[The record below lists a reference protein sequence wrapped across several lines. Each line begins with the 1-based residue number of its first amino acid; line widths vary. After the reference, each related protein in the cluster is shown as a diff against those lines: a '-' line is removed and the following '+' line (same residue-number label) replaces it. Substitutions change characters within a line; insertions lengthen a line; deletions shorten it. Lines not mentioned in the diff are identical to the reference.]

1 MSPIEFERP
10 EMLLTALLVLP
21 TAWLALRARGGQSA
35 ARLVAATAIRCG
47 LLVLLA
53 MALAEPRHVHRRDEL
68 TVTMVVDR
76 SLSVPGRLQRE
87 SLEFLRRAA
96 EDPGRRPGD
105 RTAVIAVAREA
116 EINALASVVG
126 DVDVSIDPADRT
138 ATNLAGGV
146 RKALAIMPDDTA
158 NRIVVVSDGNETMD
172 SVLQA
177 AELARANGVPVD
189 CVPLRYAADREV
201 VFEELI
207 APARA
212 RRGQSVRL
220 RSVLS
225 SRGPATGTLRLR
237 VNGVPLDLDPDA
249 PGDGRRVVLEPG
261 LTALE
266 QVVPLDRSGPY
277 RFEGVFEP
285 DPEVGDGID
294 RNNASLAVT
303 FVGGEGRVLFVDV
316 TGRGEG
322 RELAAALEEA
332 GLEVDRRRPEDW
344 IGGASFL
351 GAYDCVVTVNL
362 PIHALEPG
370 QDRLLASYVH
380 DLGGGLV
387 MVGGD
392 QSFGAGG
399 WIDSATAETLP
410 LDLNPRQ
417 TRQMLAGAL
426 AVIVHSCEMPQ
437 GNYWGQLVAESAINA
452 LSRLDYCGI
461 VEYQWNAGPAALQ
474 GNGWAFPMQRLGDKT
489 AALAATRQLQIGD
502 MPSFDPSFRLA
513 HQGLTSVPAAQRH
526 AIVISDGDPSPPLP
540 GTLASFVR
548 DGVSCTTVMVGG
560 HGTALDLQKMRT
572 IAEQTGGQFYKVDD
586 PKQLPQIFF
595 KEATMVSRSLIQDGQ
610 RYAVAAR
617 PGTPG
622 PITRFAAVP
631 GLDGYVLT
639 EPRPG
644 LAQVPLVIPTEE
656 GEDPLYA
663 FWNHGLGRSVAYT
676 SAVSGSWGGP
686 WLDWSEF
693 AGFWEQTVR
702 WAMRPSDPADIEL
715 STSLD
720 GDLAT
725 VEMEA
730 TDADA
735 GPMNFLRTDAVVVGP
750 DGRAMPLAM
759 SQVGPGRYRGSFR
772 VDATGAYL
780 VNVRH
785 ERPGT
790 GDGPRIGT
798 TQAAVVAPFSREF
811 RLTASNDALL
821 QALADRTGG
830 RVIDP
835 GSPAAADL
843 FQRGDL
849 EPARRPRPIWDL
861 LAIIAAGL
869 MFVDVATRR
878 LSLDFSAVVARL
890 QAMVG
895 REATR
900 SDASIEA
907 LRRAR
912 GAAGASGMVTGG
924 GDADPGLA
932 GRRFTA
938 ADAGETSRISPDA
951 GPAAS
956 GEGGRGSAA
965 TDASAASGAL
975 DPEAEDTTAR
985 LLRARRQARAEGGSA
1000 GDANASPEPPKPAD
1014 GEGRP

>member
-1 MSPIEFERP
+1 MPIEFERP
-10 EMLLTALLVLP
+10 EMLLAVLLVVP
-21 TAWLALRARGGQSA
+21 TAWMAVRARGGQSR
-35 ARLVAATAIRCG
+35 ARLVAATAIRCV
-47 LLVLLA
+47 LLVTLA

-96 EDPGRRPGD
+96 EDPARRSGD
-105 RTAVIAVAREA
+105 RTAVIAVARDA

-126 DVDVSIDPADRT
+126 EVDVTVDPADRT

-158 NRIVVVSDGNETMD
+158 NRILVVSDGNETMD

-189 CVPLRYAADREV
+189 CVPLRYEADREV
-201 VFEELI
+201 IFEELI

-225 SRGPATGTLRLR
+225 SRGLASGTLRLR

-249 PGDGRRVVLEPG
+249 PGDGRRMTLEPG
-261 LTALE
+261 LTAVE
-266 QVVPLDRSGPY
+266 QVVPLERTGPY
-277 RFEGVFEP
+277 RFEGSFEP

-316 TGRGEG
+316 GGSGEG

-332 GLEVDRRRPEDW
+332 GLEIDRRRPEDW
-344 IGGASFL
+344 IGGAAFL
-351 GAYDCVVTVNL
+351 GSYDCVVTVNL

-392 QSFGAGG
+392 RAFGAGG

-461 VEYQWNAGPAALQ
+461 VEYQWNAGPATLQ
-474 GNGWAFPMQRLGDKT
+474 GNGWAFPMQRLGDKK

-513 HQGLTSVPAAQRH
+513 HQGLVSVPAAQRH
-526 AIVISDGDPSPPLP
+526 VIVISDGDPQPPLP
-540 GTLASFVR
+540 GTLESFIR

-560 HGTALDLQKMRT
+560 HGTPLDLQKMRT

-595 KEATMVSRSLIQDGQ
+595 KEATMVSRSLLQDGQ

-617 PGTPG
+617 PGMPG
-622 PITRFAAVP
+622 PIARFAAVP
-631 GLDGYVLT
+631 GIDGYVLT

-644 LAQVPLVIPTEE
+644 LAQVPLVIPTQE

-663 FWNHGLGRSVAYT
+663 FWNHGLGRTVAYT
-676 SAVSGSWGGP
+676 SSVSATWGGP
-686 WLDWSEF
+686 WLDWDEF
-693 AGFWEQTVR
+693 GAFWEQTVR

-735 GPMNFLRTDAVVVGP
+735 GPMNFLRTDAVVIGP
-750 DGRAMPLAM
+750 DGRARPLAM

-772 VDATGAYL
+772 IDATGAYL

-785 ERPGT
+785 ERPAP
-790 GDGPRIGT
+790 GDRPMVGT

-830 RVIDP
+830 RVLDP
-835 GSPAAADL
+835 GSPELADL

-849 EPARRPRPIWDL
+849 QPARRPRPIWDL
-861 LAIIAAGL
+861 LSIIAAGL
-869 MFVDVATRR
+869 LLLDVATRR
-878 LSLDFSAVVARL
+878 LSLDLSAAIARL
-890 QAMVG
+890 QAIIG
-895 REATR
+895 REAVR

-912 GAAGASGMVTGG
+912 GAAGATGSLVG
-924 GDADPGLA
+924 GEGAGEVEPGQA
-932 GRRFTA
+932 ARRFTA
-938 ADAGETSRISPDA
+938 ADATEAQRAAVDLDAAGRPGTAAGRASRPDA
-951 GPAAS
+951 PASS
-956 GEGGRGSAA
+956 GV
-965 TDASAASGAL
+965 L
-975 DPEAEDTTAR
+975 EAEARDTTSR
-985 LLRARRQARAEGGSA
+985 LLRARRKARGEEGGEGGGS
-1000 GDANASPEPPKPAD
+1000 GESSPPDAEDRS
-1014 GEGRP
+1014 